1 MNKNVL
7 IFLGGVAVGV
17 GGTMLWVVKKLVP
30 ELREEAT
37 RKAQEEI
44 HTFPDY
50 SEYLYD
56 EEEAEKPEKDE
67 PPAPSASEMKA
78 QAQANRTAPAVDYSK
93 YAPKTEK
100 KVEENPARK
109 KPENAPAPRN
119 EIERGIDEPY
129 LIDQSEYD
137 IRGDYRAHSYTIYAN
152 GVVVDDD
159 TDEAVDIDPHKKF
172 GKTAMEELAK
182 GDIVYVRDDTAKY
195 DYRIEQSD
203 FDYEPPDD
211 DDDWGP

>member
-17 GGTMLWVVKKLVP
+17 GCTALWVAKKLVP

-37 RKAQEEI
+37 RKAQEDI
-44 HTFPDY
+44 YTFPDY
-50 SEYLYD
+50 SEYLND
-56 EEEAEKPEKDE
+56 EEEEKKPNDE
-67 PPAPSASEMKA
+67 EPSAPPASEMKA

-100 KVEENPARK
+100 KVEENPARRLN
-109 KPENAPAPRN
+109 ENIPAPQTD
-119 EIERGIDEPY
+119 IERGIEEPY
-129 LIDQSEYD
+129 LIDRSEFD

-152 GVVVDDD
+152 GVVVDDE
-159 TDEAVDIDPHKKF
+159 TDETLDIDPEKKF
-172 GKTAMEELAK
+172 GKTAVEELKK
-182 GDIVYVRDDTAKY
+182 GDIVYVRDEANKY